1 MVAGVQDRSRFVI
14 EMAKNECQRA
24 RLPSS
29 YGQDYYPHSS
39 LVRRARLIRRSTTN
53 QYCEHLK
60 KLQQEDDTVIKQI
73 LIIKLKQS
81 TSISDFDKRCVN
93 DVTYEHV
100 PVIDFAYPPVGNNAA
115 KFQPAIFYP
124 DFMKYSNVRK
134 EDLESYPVVLT
145 DEKGERTFAY
155 CYKFLPKKRS
165 SSSTRDQSKIEERCS
180 VLVLVSHLPNECL
193 FHQLASD
200 FVTNYHKDSSRLF
213 SMSKDLL
220 ELRMAD
226 SSEALKRS
234 KYVVSRVDS
243 RFSRSLCS
251 LIEQIG
257 VENCVFGFLCLLAEK
272 RILVTGSNVSDVSRA
287 VQSFVRMLSPLEW
300 PYTLIPVV
308 PDSQSELCYNPTP
321 YICGILRYNLNKLR
335 DLLCPLPGDTEDEIV
350 IIDVERG
357 IVLPC
362 LPLQNINNS
371 DMKYKALLNWTH
383 SMGFPKPIVMD
394 LLSSL
399 KSIFP
404 VKIPAKADE
413 KIEKKVMTWYARIFG
428 HYTVF
433 GGALMSTRN
442 RKKLALA
449 HPSPDTREMLQ
460 WFTET
465 GILQSFFFNHTNK
478 NYFSSDIDRFQS
490 IRKKYAPPVD
500 KNGKRKKARSLVW
513 RILHH

>member
-1 MVAGVQDRSRFVI
+1 MVATIQDLNPSI
-14 EMAKNECQRA
+14 IQMAKNQSQKGR
-24 RLPSS
+24 RVSS
-29 YGQDYYPHSS
+29 VGQDYYPHSS

-60 KLQQEDDTVIKQI
+60 QLQKQDDNLIKQI
-73 LIIKLKQS
+73 FIIKLKPFSQ
-81 TSISDFDKRCVN
+81 INDFDKSFSN
-93 DVTYEHV
+93 GTTYEMV
-100 PVIDFAYPPVGNNAA
+100 PTIDFSYPPIGNNVSR
-115 KFQPAIFYP
+115 FQPAIFYP
-124 DFMKYSNVRK
+124 DFMKYSNMRR

-155 CYKFLPKKRS
+155 CYKFIGKRKH
-165 SSSTRDQSKIEERCS
+165 STCREARDEERCS
-180 VLVLVSHLPNECL
+180 VLVLISHVPNECL
-193 FHQLASD
+193 FHQLATD
-200 FVTNYHKDSSRLF
+200 FVNNLHKDSSKLF

-226 SSEALKRS
+226 SNEAIKKSR
-234 KYVVSRVDS
+234 YVVGRVESRWTKN
-243 RFSRSLCS
+243 LCS
-251 LIEQIG
+251 LVEQIG

-272 RILVTGSNVSDVSRA
+272 RILITGSNVSDVSRA
-287 VQSFVRMLSPLEW
+287 VQSFVRLLAPLEW
-300 PYTLIPVV
+300 PYTLVPVV

-321 YICGILRYNLNKLR
+321 YICGIMRYNLNKLR

-362 LPLQNINNS
+362 LPLQNLNDN
-371 DMKYKALLNWTH
+371 DMKNRALLNWTH
-383 SMGFPKPIVMD
+383 SMGFPKTIVMD

-399 KSIFP
+399 KSVFP
-404 VKIPAKADE
+404 IKTPLKADE
-413 KIEKKVMTWYARIFG
+413 KIEKKIMVWYARIFG

-433 GGALMSTRN
+433 GNSLLSTRN
-442 RKKLALA
+442 RKRLAMA
-449 HPSPDTREMLQ
+449 HPSPETREMLQ

-465 GILQSFFFNHTNK
+465 GILQSFFFNQTQRNS
-478 NYFSSDIDRFQS
+478 FSSAIDRFEK

-513 RILHH
+513 RIFHH